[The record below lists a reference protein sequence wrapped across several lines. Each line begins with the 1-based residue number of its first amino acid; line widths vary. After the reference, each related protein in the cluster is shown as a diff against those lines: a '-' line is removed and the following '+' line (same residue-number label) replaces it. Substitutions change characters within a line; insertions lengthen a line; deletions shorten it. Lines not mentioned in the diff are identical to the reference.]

1 MAALAAVLDIGDE
14 VIFVSPPW
22 FFYEAMILGAGGRP
36 VRVRMD
42 SDSFDLDLDAVAA
55 AVTGKT
61 RAVVINTPHNPTG
74 RIYPPPT
81 LQQLARLLTAAS
93 VRNGR
98 DIYLI
103 SDESYSRILFTGSRS
118 GGNVLPAGALPRTR
132 GPRLHPATGTSR
144 RPGPPRPR
152 VRDGRLLSDLPDRDR
167 RHDRAGAAHLR
178 GGHELALS
186 QRGMSS

>member
-103 SDESYSRILFTGSRS
+103 SDESYSRILFTGSRFTS
-118 GGNVLPAGALPRTR
+118 PAGYYPHTFLVHTYSKTALAPGQRIGFVAMASTMPNAGRYGRRSWPWVSPWADHRTR
-132 GPRLHPATGTSR
+132 SCSMRYPTWRTC
-144 RPGPPRPR
+144 
-152 VRDGRLLSDLPDRDR
+152 
-167 RHDRAGAAHLR
+167 
-178 GGHELALS
+178 
-186 QRGMSS
+186 